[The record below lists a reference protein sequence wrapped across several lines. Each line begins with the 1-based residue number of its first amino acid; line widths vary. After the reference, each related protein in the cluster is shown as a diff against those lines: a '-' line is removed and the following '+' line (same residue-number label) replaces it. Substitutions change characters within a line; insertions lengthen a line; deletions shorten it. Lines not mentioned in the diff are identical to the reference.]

1 MSKKSDKPEW
11 LKTASIYDQLRAID
25 ADMSNHESDLYVT
38 KTAQVMDPLHNYNAT
53 LLPGQTRL
61 TWSEF
66 DNGKQLELPF
76 QWAPYYT
83 KLHIRKRKEAET
95 RRIDRT

>member
-1 MSKKSDKPEW
+1 MSKKSDTPEW

-38 KTAQVMDPLHNYNAT
+38 KTAQVMDTLHNYNAT
-53 LLPGQTRL
+53 LLPGQTSL

-83 KLHIRKRKEAET
+83 KLHIRKRKEAEA
-95 RRIDRT
+95 RRIAKT